1 MEENRGFDAR
11 PTERLHPGGREA
23 VSAFL
28 PQGFAEHIRAVSILM
43 AGYNLR
49 RLNAYYRAFEG
60 DLLLPLVLGEVALR
74 GTRTE
79 QGATYRLSQLSP
91 ATGIPRESTRRKVL
105 RLMQTGWLEPA
116 GPGHVRVTPR
126 VLEHFGLGFNR
137 EVLDDFLWTAG
148 RLRNLLGLDASDKQ
162 RAQVR
167 DELRRALAT
176 RTEDLPQPRFST
188 QFRPPPGFP
197 LERLSLVL
205 DKVAGTLNGFGLR
218 HLKRL
223 RDAFGGD
230 LLYPLLLGEIGHYN
244 VGALLYRA
252 GGDLATLDAL
262 VEVADPEREQALF
275 ARLFRPCNA
284 HSLGLATGVPD
295 STVRRK
301 VAVLVARAWIAE
313 LPDGMLMVTDRPKA
327 DFESLNLA
335 TVADFFDTEKKLHA
349 RMAQAGEPLESA
361 A

>member
-1 MEENRGFDAR
+1 
-11 PTERLHPGGREA
+11 
-23 VSAFL
+23 
-28 PQGFAEHIRAVSILM
+28 
-43 AGYNLR
+43 
-49 RLNAYYRAFEG
+49 
-60 DLLLPLVLGEVALR
+60 
-74 GTRTE
+74 
-79 QGATYRLSQLSP
+79 
-91 ATGIPRESTRRKVL
+91 
-105 RLMQTGWLEPA
+105 MQTGWLEPA
-116 GPGHVRVTPR
+116 GPGHVRASPR
-126 VLEHFGLGFNR
+126 VREHFGLGFNR
-137 EVLDDFLWTAG
+137 EVLDDFLWTAA
-148 RLRNLLGLDASDKQ
+148 RLRNLLGLDASDEQ
-162 RAQVR
+162 RTQLR
-167 DELRRALAT
+167 HELRRALAT

-188 QFRPPPGFP
+188 QFRPPSGFP
-197 LERLSLVL
+197 AERLSRVL
-205 DKVAGTLNGFGLR
+205 DEVAGTLNGFGLR

-262 VEVADPEREQALF
+262 IEVADPEREQALF

-301 VAVLVARAWIAE
+301 VAVLVARAWVAE
-313 LPDGMLMVTDRPKA
+313 VPDGMLMVTDQPKA
-327 DFESLNLA
+327 DSESLNLA
-335 TVADFFDTEKKLHA
+335 TMADFIDTEKELRA